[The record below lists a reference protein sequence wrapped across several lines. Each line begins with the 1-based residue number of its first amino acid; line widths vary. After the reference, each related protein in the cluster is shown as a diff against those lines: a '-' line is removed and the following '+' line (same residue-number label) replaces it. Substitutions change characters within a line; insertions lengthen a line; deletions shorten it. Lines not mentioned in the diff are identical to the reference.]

1 MRLIFF
7 LFTFCFVISVK
18 AQFNNSLNFDGINDY
33 VNLNS
38 VAPALTNEN
47 SFTVEFWIKAN
58 PMQEELWGVL
68 FAINP
73 ITGYQNTLVVRM
85 SGPGDGGPLNSVA
98 INIPVGTTNNV
109 VCGSINVLDNACHHV
124 AYTYNNGIN
133 TLFIDGIF
141 QGSLNLSFSLVST
154 DRYSLGQE
162 FDEPMGTLSQF
173 YKGSID
179 DLRIWNFAK
188 SQEEI
193 HGLMN
198 QELIGTE
205 TGLLAYYNFNQG
217 IAGGN
222 NTAINALID
231 NSGNNQ
237 SGFFIGF
244 SLNGTNSNFV
254 EVICCDFYGNYQS
267 ETNQPFSLNTIVT
280 NENCGNN
287 DGSIDVSVPLV
298 PNNYSFQ
305 WPSLNEDDHFVQ
317 NLTAG
322 TYNLIITDNQGCSI
336 DTTILVTSSSAS
348 NVPAPEPQIYCQND
362 NADPL
367 QLTPAAGGIIHWYSD
382 RMMVSELSGNPVPT
396 TSSPGTFYYYFAQ
409 EMNDCYSSV
418 DSVEITVSPTITA
431 NIGNDTTLC
440 SGELLHISLIGNY
453 SSIEWNDGSNTVDY
467 SISSSGQYWVIVSS
481 SVCFASDTI
490 DVDFYPEIEVSLGN
504 DTAIC
509 NGSTINLSPEG
520 IVDSYSWS
528 TGETSPTIDV
538 DLPGV
543 YSVEVTVGNCTNSD
557 TINISLIPSVETA
570 LLSDSVLC
578 LDKTNVLSLSIDS
591 EWYEITWNSNS
602 SGNSYTVPENHPTSI
617 IYEVSSACEVII
629 DTVQLTYE
637 DCACLLFVPNSFTPD
652 GNEFNNSFQ
661 IISDCNLSYFQLMIF
676 NRWGELIFES
686 SDINYSWDGTYN
698 GAICPFGLYN
708 WKVTYRPDV
717 DSSETVVKHG
727 HVNIIR

>member
-7 LFTFCFVISVK
+7 LLTFCFVISVK
-18 AQFNNSLNFDGINDY
+18 AQFNNSLDFDGINDY

-58 PMQEELWGVL
+58 PIQEELWGVL

-73 ITGYQNTLVVRM
+73 ITGYQNTLVFRM

-305 WPSLNEDDHFVQ
+305 WPSLNENDHFVQ
-317 NLTAG
+317 HLTAG

-382 RMMVSELSGNPVPT
+382 SMMTNELSGNPIPS
-396 TSSPGTFYYYFAQ
+396 TSNSGTFYYYFAQ
-409 EMNDCYSSV
+409 EINECFSFV
-418 DSVEITVSPTITA
+418 DSVEIIISPTIDV

-440 SGELLHISLIGNY
+440 YGESLPISLIGNY
-453 SSIEWNDGSNTVDY
+453 SSIEWSDASNSVDY
-467 SISSSGQYWVIVSS
+467 SISSSGEYWVTVTSGA
-481 SVCFASDTI
+481 CFASDTI
-490 DVDFYPEIEVSLGN
+490 VVNFYPKIDVSLGS
-504 DTAIC
+504 DTSIC
-509 NGSTINLSPEG
+509 NGSTISLSPEG
-520 IVDSYSWS
+520 MVGSYSWS
-528 TGETSPTIDV
+528 TGETSPIIV
-538 DLPGV
+538 VGLPGI
-543 YSVEVTVGNCTNSD
+543 YAVEVNVGGCTNSD
-557 TINISLIPSVETA
+557 TINVSLIPSVETV

-578 LDKTNVLSLSIDS
+578 LDKTNVLSIIDS
-591 EWYEITWNSNS
+591 EWYQVAWNSAS
-602 SGNSYTVPENHPTSI
+602 SGNSYTVPTSHPTSI
-617 IYEVSSACEVII
+617 IYEVSSACEAII
-629 DTVQLTYE
+629 DTIQLTYK
-637 DCACLLFVPNSFTPD
+637 DCECLLFIPNSFTPD

-661 IISDCNLSYFQLMIF
+661 VISDCNLSYFQLMIF
-676 NRWGELIFES
+676 NRWGDLIFES
-686 SDINYSWDGTYN
+686 QDINYLWDGTYN
-698 GAICPFGLYN
+698 GVICPFGLYN

-717 DSSETVVKHG
+717 DSSETVEKYG
-727 HVNIIR
+727 HVNIIK